1 MTARSLF
8 TVLLLPTLLYVA
20 RADDTAPSPSAH
32 QLLKQRLAEE
42 AAQPTPATTGAP
54 VTPTATAA
62 VAAATPTPTT
72 SATADKNPIVAV
84 APPTTTTDSSTTKKP
99 DNAHA
104 QPATVLPK
112 VEVRKGRITKLDQ
125 DLAKEDQEIAR
136 EKQNTKPTDLDKA
149 LNNSAI
155 TKPLAMFGGESADY
169 RKQISSERVSLME
182 DEKDLIE
189 AIAHAKTKEEKAQLQ
204 KQLDALREE
213 RRLLEQM
220 QR

>member
-1 MTARSLF
+1 MTLRHLLTFALF
-8 TVLLLPTLLYVA
+8 PALVHATF
-20 RADDTAPSPSAH
+20 ADDNAPTPTAH

-42 AAQPTPATTGAP
+42 SQPGATPIPGTP
-54 VTPTATAA
+54 ITPTATAA
-62 VAAATPTPTT
+62 VAAPTT
-72 SATADKNPIVAV
+72 GTTAAADKNPIVA
-84 APPTTTTDSSTTKKP
+84 AAGPTNSKDTSTAKKS
-99 DNAHA
+99 DTHA

-125 DLAKEDQEIAR
+125 DLAQEDQQIAR
-136 EKQNTKPTDLDKA
+136 EKKNAKPTELDKA

-155 TKPLAMFGGESADY
+155 AKPLAMFGGESADY
-169 RKQISSERVSLME
+169 RKQVSNERVSLME

-189 AIAHAKTKEEKAQLQ
+189 AIAHARTKQEKAELQ

>member
-1 MTARSLF
+1 MIPRSFLSI
-8 TVLLLPTLLYVA
+8 VLLPALVHTA
-20 RADDTAPSPSAH
+20 MADDNAPTPTAH

-42 AAQPTPATTGAP
+42 SKPGAP
-54 VTPTATAA
+54 AAKGEPITPTATAA
-62 VAAATPTPTT
+62 VATATPAPT
-72 SATADKNPIVAV
+72 AAPDKNPIVAV
-84 APPTTTTDSSTTKKP
+84 APPTSTTDSSAKKKS
-99 DNAHA
+99 DSTHA

-125 DLAKEDQEIAR
+125 ELAQEDQQIAR
-136 EKQNTKPTDLDKA
+136 EKQNAKPTELDKA

-155 TKPLAMFGGESADY
+155 AKPLSMFGGESADY
-169 RKQISSERVSLME
+169 RKQVSNERVGLME

-189 AIAHAKTKEEKAQLQ
+189 AIAHAKTKEEKAMLQ